1 MRVVEIEET
10 FDWEGNII
18 DASYTLGNEGIA
30 ARYKSQQY
38 NTLSDFRDIQNG
50 KKTLEFNWLPEAI
63 KRASDII
70 NGNLDSHFEYHA
82 GEIIGINKSNPNGYM
97 RFNTDGIGFSRDGG
111 KTYRSAM
118 TYEGIVADA
127 ITTGTLRAILIEAV
141 EIYGSYIEGGEI
153 KQVSSNREII
163 IKNGKIST
171 FDVDGILRSEVSDTG
186 NHYYSGNDYVGEIGS
201 TRWRNDENYKG
212 LAFHLMPDADYMIWS
227 QKPDDNYEGYEPLFS
242 WHRTSDKADKGF
254 TFDDDVTFND
264 NVYLKERDL
273 NFIEGAKIRKNPNVL
288 RIMFDENTYISINNN
303 GVVAFVHNGNVY
315 ESFHPS

>member
-1 MRVVEIEET
+1 N
-10 FDWEGNII
+10 G
-18 DASYTLGNEGIA
+18 ATL
-30 ARYKSQQY
+30 
-38 NTLSDFRDIQNG
+38 
-50 KKTLEFNWLPEAI
+50 
-63 KRASDII
+63 
-70 NGNLDSHFEYHA
+70 
-82 GEIIGINKSNPNGYM
+82 
-97 RFNTDGIGFSRDGG
+97 
-111 KTYRSAM
+111 
-118 TYEGIVADA
+118 V
-127 ITTGTLRAILIEAV
+127 ILIYSA
-141 EIYGSYIEGGEI
+141 EIYGSDNERGEI
-153 KQVSSNREII
+153 KQGSSNREII